1 MPPTTRSRAASGGDQ
16 GNLPVPVAAA
26 EAASVKSRLAQV
38 ELAAKLATEAVA
50 NLRNDYSKAFLYANK
65 ERESFM

>member
-26 EAASVKSRLAQV
+26 DAASVESRLAQA
-38 ELAAKLATEAVA
+38 ELAAKLATVAVA
-50 NLRNDYSKAFLYANK
+50 DLRDAYSKAFLHAK
-65 ERESFM
+65 GV